1 MVDIERKDNGVVGGW
16 IASSQAPRNDKMSV
30 LRLCVLVG
38 FILFGVNLCAEVYL
52 LHDLINHGL
61 NNSTNIIRSQSS
73 VLDARD
79 NLRRAYLDILPSAN
93 ISMSYSNPS
102 GSDSHYS
109 SNFSISKSSPLN
121 NPRYFN
127 VMNSRNNRRIE
138 ELNYENAQKQIA
150 RDVLF
155 AFIDVVQQQRSVRIM
170 EEDFQLQRRVH
181 EQIQIHFNQGRRTV
195 FELQESQ
202 IDTLNAHISLIDERN
217 RLVRLREN
225 LFFMIKL
232 EDKGFPLEYFEFAL
246 QTPEAD
252 LAQREHLNLSIQGS
266 EMRLENS
273 RRNLT
278 QQHFSLFP
286 SLSVSYSRSSGYFN
300 RELNNE
306 FVNFDNY
313 TTSSTFSVNLSYPL
327 FNHFTQNINY
337 RMAKRHFSLEQLM
350 LQDMIETTSQQI
362 ANLEKDLISL
372 RHTYE
377 LSQQRFELSSV
388 SLRMAEERFALGIIS
403 SLDLDR
409 TRQQHI
415 RAESEL
421 VDRFYRLIKQQE
433 ELNFLRSDKILGI
446 W

>member
-1 MVDIERKDNGVVGGW
+1 MVDIKKKLLVIFV
-16 IASSQAPRNDKMSV
+16 IISV
-30 LRLCVLVG
+30 SLG
-38 FILFGVNLCAEVYL
+38 AEIYL
-52 LHDLINHGL
+52 LKDLVNHGL
-61 NNSTNIIRSQSS
+61 NNSTSIIRSQSS

-93 ISMSYSNPS
+93 ISMSYTNPS
-102 GSDSHYS
+102 GLDSSYS
-109 SNFSISKSSPLN
+109 SSFSISKSSPLN

-127 VMNSRNNRRIE
+127 VKNSRNNRQIE
-138 ELNYENAQKQIA
+138 ELNHENTQKQIA

-170 EEDFQLQRRVH
+170 EDDFQLLRRVH

-202 IDTLNAHISLIDERN
+202 IDTLNAHIALIDERN
-217 RLVRLREN
+217 RLVRMREN

-232 EDKGFPLEYFEFAL
+232 EDRGYPLEYFEFTL
-246 QTPEAD
+246 QTPDDSTAPR
-252 LAQREHLNLSIQGS
+252 QHLNLSIQGS

-273 RRNLT
+273 RRNLI
-278 QQHFSLFP
+278 QQHFNLFP
-286 SLSVSYSRSSGYFN
+286 SLSLTYSRSSGFVN
-300 RELNNE
+300 RDLNNE

-313 TTSSTFSVNLSYPL
+313 STSSTFSVNLSYPL
-327 FNHFTQNINY
+327 FNHFTQSISY
-337 RMAKRHFSLEQLM
+337 RMAKRHFSLEQLI
-350 LQDMIETTSQQI
+350 LQDMKETTSQQI
-362 ANLEKDLISL
+362 ANLEKDLVSL

-377 LSQQRFELSSV
+377 LSQQRFDLSRV